1 MLNRDQLEAFAS
13 VAESGSFERAAA
25 RLNLTSGAV
34 SQRMRALETHLKF
47 ILLKRTQPLRL
58 TQAGE
63 VLYRHLIAIRK
74 LEDETYRHIDGR
86 RDGTFSIASIAIN
99 ADSLATWA
107 GPLVERLVKEAR
119 VALEVVVLDRQHTV
133 ASLERGDISGSIST
147 NEQAANGFKAT
158 PLGKLRYRC
167 VASPELAPNFSNGLR
182 VESIM
187 KTPAVLYDREDV
199 LLDKYFSNILGVVV
213 TNYPRHY
220 LPSPHS
226 LADAIVNGLGYGL
239 LPEVQAQAHFDSNAL
254 IDLTPDAFLDVP
266 LYWHHWSG
274 EAASAGSISD
284 IVIDEAR
291 KRLLA

>member
-1 MLNRDQLEAFAS
+1 VLNRDQLEAFAS

-34 SQRMRALETHLKF
+34 SQRMRALETHLKC

-74 LEDETYRHIDGR
+74 LEDDTYRHLDGR
-86 RDGTFSIASIAIN
+86 RDGSFSIASIAVN

-107 GPLVERLVKEAR
+107 SALVERLIKEAR
-119 VALEVVVLDRQHTV
+119 VALEVVVLDRQHTA
-133 ASLERGDISGSIST
+133 ASLERGDISGSISG
-147 NEQAANGFKAT
+147 NEQVASGFKAT

-167 VASPELAPNFSNGLR
+167 AASVELAQQFEKGLQ
-182 VESIM
+182 VDTIM
-187 KTPAVLYDREDV
+187 KVPAVVFDREDA
-199 LLDKYFSNILGVVV
+199 LLDKYFSSLLGVSV

-220 LPSPHS
+220 LPSPHA

-239 LPEVQAQAHFDSNAL
+239 LPEVQAAEHFASGKL
-254 IDLTPDAFLDVP
+254 VDLTPGRFLDLP

-274 EAASAGSISD
+274 EVALAGSISD

-291 KRLLA
+291 KRLLP

>member
-25 RLNLTSGAV
+25 RLSLTSGAV
-34 SQRMRALETHLKF
+34 SQRMRALETHLKC

-86 RDGTFSIASIAIN
+86 RDGALSIASIAIN

-107 GPLVERLVKEAR
+107 APLVQRLVKEAQ
-119 VALEVVVLDRQHTV
+119 VALEVLVLDRQHTV
-133 ASLERGDISGSIST
+133 ASLERGDISGSIAT
-147 NEQAANGFKAT
+147 NGQAGIGFKAT

-167 VASPELAPNFSNGLR
+167 VASPELAANFSKGLR
-182 VESIM
+182 VDAIM
-187 KTPAVLYDREDV
+187 KTPAVIFDREDV
-199 LLDKYFSNILGVVV
+199 LLDKYFSNVLGVAVS
-213 TNYPRHY
+213 NYPRHY

-239 LPEVQAQAHFDSNAL
+239 LPEVQAMDHFASNAL

-291 KRLLA
+291 KRLLP